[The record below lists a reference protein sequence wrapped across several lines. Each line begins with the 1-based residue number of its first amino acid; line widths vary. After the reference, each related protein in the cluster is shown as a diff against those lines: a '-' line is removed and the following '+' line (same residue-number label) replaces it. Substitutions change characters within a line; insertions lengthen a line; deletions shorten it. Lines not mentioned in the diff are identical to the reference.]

1 MRLILPEWTVGMCT
15 YSLGDSGMDEKYE
28 RRIKRLQ
35 EVKAAAQKG
44 GGEEKIA
51 QLRTKGKL
59 TARERIEY
67 LLDKGSF
74 VETNFIIGHLEG
86 IPADGLVA
94 GYGEIGGKM
103 VCVYSQD
110 ATVKGGSIG
119 PMHGFKMYRTVE
131 QALDMGVPFVGL
143 HDSPGARIPDMNSRS
158 VFGEAMEKHG
168 GAIFY
173 PNTQGSGLIPQIAA
187 IMGSCAGISVYSPAL
202 TDFIFMVD
210 KQSHMFITGP
220 GTVEVVTGE
229 KLSKDELGGA
239 EVHCKLSG
247 VSDRRYPGE
256 RELLDAIRELLTYL
270 PQNADERPPQKD
282 LGDDPERF
290 TDELTSIVPSSAVR
304 AYDVRK
310 AIACIVDNGK
320 FFEIKP
326 EFAPEMVVG
335 FARLG
340 GEVVGVVAN
349 QPCYLAGSLT
359 VDSSDKQTRFMRF
372 CDCFN
377 IPIIL
382 LVDTSAYLPG
392 KDQEHRGII
401 RHGAKVLYALCES
414 TVPRIG
420 VVMRKSYGGG
430 NLGMGVI
437 PAQVGT
443 DMLFYWP
450 IAELGVMGAKASV
463 ELFFGESI
471 RNSPEPEKLR
481 EQLLREYEERYANP
495 MREAAYNPFINDV
508 IEPRETRRVLIRSL
522 AFLSTKKRPP
532 RYPKRHGNI
541 PM

>member
-1 MRLILPEWTVGMCT
+1 
-15 YSLGDSGMDEKYE
+15 MDEKYREKIE
-28 RRIKRLQ
+28 RLRK
-35 EVKAAAQKG
+35 VKDVALKG

-51 QLRTKGKL
+51 RRHSEGKM

-67 LLDKGSF
+67 LLDEGSF
-74 VETNFIIGHLEG
+74 EEHNLIIGHLEG

-94 GYGEIGGKM
+94 GHGMIHGRT

-119 PMHGFKMYRTVE
+119 AMHGFKMYRTIE
-131 QALDMGVPFVGL
+131 WALGMGAPFIGL
-143 HDSPGARIPDMNSRS
+143 HDSPGARMPDMNSRG

-173 PNTQGSGLIPQIAA
+173 PNTQASGLIPQIAA

-202 TDFIFMVD
+202 TDFIFMVN

-220 GTVEVVTGE
+220 GVVEAVTGE
-229 KLSKDELGGA
+229 RLSKEDLGGA
-239 EVHCKLSG
+239 EMHCKVSG
-247 VSDRRYPGE
+247 VADKRFASE
-256 RELLDAIRELLTYL
+256 AELLDAIRDLMTYL
-270 PQNADERPPQKD
+270 PQSADEQPPFLD
-282 LGDDPERF
+282 LQDDPDRLTE
-290 TDELTSIVPSSAVR
+290 ELTDIVPSSAIK

-310 AIACIVDNGK
+310 AIACIVDAGR

-326 EFAPEMVVG
+326 EFAPEIVVG
-335 FARLG
+335 FARMDTN
-340 GEVVGVVAN
+340 VVGIVAN
-349 QPCYLAGSLT
+349 QPSFLAGSLT

-377 IPIIL
+377 IPIVL

-392 KDQEHRGII
+392 RDQEHKGII

-414 TVPRIG
+414 VVPRIG
-420 VVMRKSYGGG
+420 IVMRKGYGGG

-437 PAQVGT
+437 PAQTGT

-450 IAELGVMGAKASV
+450 ITELGVMGAKASV
-463 ELFFGESI
+463 ELFFGEMI
-471 RNSPEPEKLR
+471 RTSQEPDKLR
-481 EQLLREYEERYANP
+481 EQLMKEYEERYANP
-495 MREAAYNPFINDV
+495 MREASYNPFINDV
-508 IEPRETRRVLIRSL
+508 IEPKDTRRVLIRAL
-522 AFLSTKKRPP
+522 RFLSTKKRPP
-532 RYPKRHGNI
+532 RYTKRHGNI